1 MAEGKKFYAVA
12 VGTDTG
18 LFYDTWDNV
27 RAKVDGYSGARYKGF
42 KNEEEATKYLTEH
55 GVAVNPTCKSMPLF
69 TDKEISELTKGE
81 DKVTPF
87 DFTVRESKSKTPH
100 KPRIISS
107 EPSKSTLATY
117 PQVYS
122 DGSYDKTTGFYGYS
136 TIVLIDGQEPYI
148 RYGKGKAGKDNGWQ
162 VNGEVAGAVFGIDYL
177 LRKGYTKMVVNYD
190 LINIERWGNAE
201 WKANKSYSK
210 RYRDYIYDKREEGA
224 KIYFNK
230 VKAHSGNKY
239 NEWADYYAKKG
250 LGITK
255 YDNLDAM

>member
-1 MAEGKKFYAVA
+1 MTKKYYAIA

-42 KNEEEATKYLTEH
+42 KNEEEAIEYLANH
-55 GVAVNPTCKSMPLF
+55 GVIVNPTYKTMPLF
-69 TDKEISELTKGE
+69 TDKEIEALTKDE
-81 DKVTPF
+81 DKIIPSGI
-87 DFTVRESKSKTPH
+87 TVRKPKTKTSH
-100 KPRIISS
+100 KPFKSLS
-107 EPSKSTLATY
+107 KPSKDILSSY

-122 DGSYDKTTGFYGYS
+122 DGSYDKRTGFYGYS
-136 TIVLIDGQEPYI
+136 AIVLIEGQEPYI
-148 RYGKGKAGKDNGWQ
+148 RYGKGKAVADNGWQ
-162 VNGEVAGAVFGIDYL
+162 VNGEVAGVVFGVDYVL
-177 LRKGYTKMVVNYD
+177 KQGFKEVVVNYD
-190 LINIERWGNAE
+190 LINIERWGNNQ

-239 NEWADYYAKKG
+239 NEWADFYAKKG